1 MALKKKVTAK
11 NGIVT
16 EYHRIAM
23 ISVEVNQQNT
33 ILLYS
38 YLSEDGRQIE
48 KDYAEGK
55 YKDIDSGLISFPYYD
70 AEYLHPDYD
79 GTMTIVKAY
88 EYLKTLP
95 EFEGAED
102 V

>member
-48 KDYAEGK
+48 KDYAKGK

-70 AEYLHPDYD
+70 TQYLHPDYD
-79 GTMTIVKAY
+79 GTMTIEKAY
-88 EYLKTLP
+88 EWLKTLP

>member
-1 MALKKKVTAK
+1 MALKKTVTAK

-70 AEYLHPDYD
+70 ALYLHPDYD
-79 GTMTIVKAY
+79 GTMTIEKAY
-88 EYLKTLP
+88 EWLKTLP

>member
-1 MALKKKVTAK
+1 MALKKTVSAK

-70 AEYLHPDYD
+70 EQYLHPDYD
-79 GTMTIVKAY
+79 GTMTIEKAY
-88 EYLKTLP
+88 EWLKTLP

>member
-48 KDYAEGK
+48 KDYAEGL
-55 YKDIDSGLISFPYYD
+55 YSGTGLWCT
-70 AEYLHPDYD
+70 
-79 GTMTIVKAY
+79 GW
-88 EYLKTLP
+88 
-95 EFEGAED
+95 
-102 V
+102 

>member
-1 MALKKKVTAK
+1 MALKKTVTAK

-38 YLSEDGRQIE
+38 YLSEDGRQVE
-48 KDYAEGK
+48 KDYAAGK
-55 YKDIDSGLISFPYYD
+55 YNNMDSGLVPFPYYD
-70 AEYLHPDYD
+70 AQYLHPDYD
-79 GTMTIVKAY
+79 GTMTVEKAY